1 LCAFEEAPEVTVE
14 EMPGRQLKRKVVRLL
29 TSEDFSH
36 ALSELR
42 LLPARRVINPL
53 VGLFC
58 HGGDEEVR
66 WRAIT
71 AAGEVVEHLAR
82 TDRESARIVMRR
94 LIWTLNDESGG
105 IGWGA
110 PEAMGEIM
118 ARDEKLADEYSPI
131 FVSYLDEE
139 GNFLEYEILQRGLLW
154 GLVRLAQA
162 RPHLL
167 EAAVRHLP
175 PYLESSDATVRG
187 LAAMA
192 AGLLDARELKPKL
205 EALAEDQDE
214 FLFYTG
220 NQLDRCR
227 VGSIARQALDRLGG

>member
-1 LCAFEEAPEVTVE
+1 VTVE
-14 EMPGRQLKRKVVRLL
+14 QRPGRQLKRKVLGLL
-29 TSEDFSH
+29 TSENFSR

-53 VGLFC
+53 LGLFC
-58 HGGDEEVR
+58 HGDEEVR
-66 WRAIT
+66 WRAVT
-71 AAGEVVEHLAR
+71 AAGEVVEHLAE

-94 LIWTLNDESGG
+94 LIWSLNDESGG

-118 ARDEKLADEYSPI
+118 ARDEKLAEEYASI

-154 GLVRLAQA
+154 GLVRLAEV
-162 RPHLL
+162 RPQLL

-175 PYLESSDATVRG
+175 SYLESNDAIVRG

-192 AGLLDARELKPKL
+192 AGLLDARELQPRL
-205 EALAEDQDE
+205 EALTKDRNE
-214 FLFYTG
+214 FLFYHR
-220 NQLDRCR
+220 NELDRCS
-227 VGSIARQALDRLGG
+227 VGRIAQEALDRLNR

>member
-1 LCAFEEAPEVTVE
+1 MIVE
-14 EMPGRQLKRKVVRLL
+14 HSSGRQLKREVLGLL
-29 TSEDFSH
+29 KSENFSR

-53 VGLFC
+53 LSLFC
-58 HGGDEEVR
+58 HDDEEVR

-71 AAGEVVEHLAR
+71 AAGEVVEHLAA
-82 TDRESARIVMRR
+82 TDRESARVIMRR
-94 LIWTLNDESGG
+94 LIWSLNDESGG

-118 ARDEKLADEYSPI
+118 ARDEAFAQEYSSI
-131 FVSYLDEE
+131 FISYMAEE

-167 EAAVRHLP
+167 EGAVPHLSS
-175 PYLESSDATVRG
+175 YLESRDAGVRG
-187 LAAMA
+187 LAALA
-192 AGLLDARELKPKL
+192 AGLLDAEELRPKL
-205 EALAEDQDE
+205 EALMGDQDE
-214 FLFYTG
+214 FFFY
-220 NQLDRCR
+220 NRNELDRYR
-227 VGSIARQALDRLGG
+227 VAQMAQEALARLDR